1 MKKIVKIVFIGL
13 SVLIIVLTICIII
26 WLFHQKS
33 DISDVP
39 NQISVSSGNQISST
53 INMEEDLEW
62 YDTLDEAKQDVS
74 IIKKNENYVAYR
86 SQTTEIIQKKYEDRL
101 IYFYLL
107 TEEGL
112 DDSSVKADAFA
123 YMIFKIKDN
132 QISQPYWIESYNLEV
147 LI

>member
-74 IIKKNENYVAYR
+74 IIKKNENYEILKVILLINKRTR
-86 SQTTEIIQKKYEDRL
+86 STKK
-101 IYFYLL
+101 I
-107 TEEGL
+107 
-112 DDSSVKADAFA
+112 
-123 YMIFKIKDN
+123 
-132 QISQPYWIESYNLEV
+132 
-147 LI
+147 

>member
-1 MKKIVKIVFIGL
+1 MKMKKIVKIVFIGL

-74 IIKKNENYVAYR
+74 IIKKMKIMWHIDPRQRKLY
-86 SQTTEIIQKKYEDRL
+86 KKN
-101 IYFYLL
+101 
-107 TEEGL
+107 
-112 DDSSVKADAFA
+112 
-123 YMIFKIKDN
+123 MKIG
-132 QISQPYWIESYNLEV
+132 
-147 LI
+147 

>member
-53 INMEEDLEW
+53 INMEEDLE
-62 YDTLDEAKQDVS
+62 
-74 IIKKNENYVAYR
+74 I
-86 SQTTEIIQKKYEDRL
+86 
-101 IYFYLL
+101 
-107 TEEGL
+107 
-112 DDSSVKADAFA
+112 
-123 YMIFKIKDN
+123 MKIKVIQLDGLK
-132 QISQPYWIESYNLEV
+132 ISSRYGMIKIYC
-147 LI
+147 

>member
-1 MKKIVKIVFIGL
+1 MKMKKIVKIVFIGL

-74 IIKKNENYVAYR
+74 IIKKMKIMWHIDPRQRKLY
-86 SQTTEIIQKKYEDRL
+86 KK
-101 IYFYLL
+101 I
-107 TEEGL
+107 
-112 DDSSVKADAFA
+112 
-123 YMIFKIKDN
+123 
-132 QISQPYWIESYNLEV
+132 
-147 LI
+147 

>member
-13 SVLIIVLTICIII
+13 SVLTICIII

-86 SQTTEIIQKKYEDRL
+86 SQTT
-101 IYFYLL
+101 
-107 TEEGL
+107 
-112 DDSSVKADAFA
+112 
-123 YMIFKIKDN
+123 
-132 QISQPYWIESYNLEV
+132 
-147 LI
+147 

>member
-1 MKKIVKIVFIGL
+1 M
-13 SVLIIVLTICIII
+13 
-26 WLFHQKS
+26 
-33 DISDVP
+33 
-39 NQISVSSGNQISST
+39 
-53 INMEEDLEW
+53 
-62 YDTLDEAKQDVS
+62 
-74 IIKKNENYVAYR
+74 
-86 SQTTEIIQKKYEDRL
+86 

-147 LI
+147 

>member
-62 YDTLDEAKQDVS
+62 YDTLDEAKQDVKKMK
-74 IIKKNENYVAYR
+74 IMWHIDPRQRKLYKKN
-86 SQTTEIIQKKYEDRL
+86 
-101 IYFYLL
+101 
-107 TEEGL
+107 
-112 DDSSVKADAFA
+112 
-123 YMIFKIKDN
+123 MKIG
-132 QISQPYWIESYNLEV
+132 
-147 LI
+147 

>member
-1 MKKIVKIVFIGL
+1 MKKIVKIVFIGF
-13 SVLIIVLTICIII
+13 SILIIVLTICIIV

-74 IIKKNENYVAYR
+74 IIKKNENR
-86 SQTTEIIQKKYEDRL
+86 LSGRGRLEDY
-101 IYFYLL
+101 I
-107 TEEGL
+107 
-112 DDSSVKADAFA
+112 
-123 YMIFKIKDN
+123 
-132 QISQPYWIESYNLEV
+132 
-147 LI
+147 

>member
-62 YDTLDEAKQDVS
+62 YDTLDEAKQDVLVLLKKMK
-74 IIKKNENYVAYR
+74 IMWHIDPRQRKLYKKN
-86 SQTTEIIQKKYEDRL
+86 
-101 IYFYLL
+101 
-107 TEEGL
+107 
-112 DDSSVKADAFA
+112 
-123 YMIFKIKDN
+123 MKIG
-132 QISQPYWIESYNLEV
+132 
-147 LI
+147 